1 MKVLIVEDNED
12 GRKLLVKQL
21 RAYGHKVTAAADGA
35 EALEQA
41 LRETPDIL
49 VTDILMPRMDG
60 YQLCYEWRQNDR
72 LRDIPFVFYTA
83 TYTSDEDEEFALS
96 LGANTFIRKP
106 AEPDAFVQILSQV
119 FEKTKA
125 GLLPPPEVVLPEPSL
140 YLTEYNRRLVTKLNE
155 KVAQLEVEI
164 AERKRVEEE
173 IGHLN
178 AVLHAI
184 RGINQLIVQEKDRE
198 RLLQGVCGNLIKTRG
213 YYNAWLVLLDDSGR
227 LLTYAEAGLGK
238 DFLPMVKR
246 LKRGELTSCGQKAL
260 TQAEVV
266 VNEDPLSTC
275 GDCPLATRYSGRGAM
290 STRLERS
297 GRVYG
302 LLSASVPLEFIK
314 GEEEQSL
321 FQEVAEDITF
331 ALHDMELEEKRKRV
345 EEMLKQSEENLRA
358 YLESAPDGVYI
369 NDLKGVF
376 LYGNK
381 KAEELT
387 GYEREELMGK
397 SFLKLKLLPVKHLAK
412 ASRLLAL
419 NAMGRPTGPDEFE
432 LIRKDGSRMWVE
444 ITTTPIKQRGKV
456 VVIGFVRDIT
466 ERKRM
471 EEQLIIADR
480 LASVG
485 ELASGIAHEL
495 NNPLTGVIGF
505 TQMVLDKDIPDDI
518 KEDIQVVYS
527 EAQRAA
533 QVVKNLL
540 TFARKHAPE
549 KQLMSI
555 NSIIEKV
562 LELRAYE
569 QRVNN
574 IQVNAQFAPD
584 LPEVMADYFQLQQ
597 VFLNIIINAEH
608 FMIEAHNGGN
618 LTITTE
624 RAEDAIKAS
633 FADDGPGIAEE
644 NLGYLFDPFFT
655 TKEVGSGTGLGLS
668 ICHGIVAKHGGRIYA
683 ESELG
688 KGATFIVELPIGAD
702 DREGGRNEKL

>member
-21 RAYGHKVTAAADGA
+21 RAYGHKVVAAADGA

-60 YQLCYEWRQNDR
+60 YQLCYEWRQNDW

-155 KVAQLEVEI
+155 KVAQLEAEI
-164 AERKRVEEE
+164 AERKRAEEE

-184 RGINQLIVQEKDRE
+184 RSINQLIVQEKDRE

-238 DFLPMVKR
+238 DFLPMVER
-246 LKRGELTSCGQKAL
+246 LKRGQLTACGRKAMA
-260 TQAEVV
+260 QSGVV
-266 VNEDPLSTC
+266 VTEDPSSAC
-275 GDCPLATRYSGRGAM
+275 PDCPLSAKYAGRGAI
-290 STRLERS
+290 SIRLEHS

-302 LLSASVPLEFIK
+302 LLAASVPLEFIK

-331 ALHDMELEEKRKRV
+331 ALHDIELEE
-345 EEMLKQSEENLRA
+345 
-358 YLESAPDGVYI
+358 
-369 NDLKGVF
+369 
-376 LYGNK
+376 
-381 KAEELT
+381 
-387 GYEREELMGK
+387 
-397 SFLKLKLLPVKHLAK
+397 
-412 ASRLLAL
+412 
-419 NAMGRPTGPDEFE
+419 
-432 LIRKDGSRMWVE
+432 
-444 ITTTPIKQRGKV
+444 
-456 VVIGFVRDIT
+456 

-471 EEQLIIADR
+471 EEQLIITDR

-518 KEDIQVVYS
+518 KKDMQVVYN

-540 TFARKHAPE
+540 TFARKHTPE

-624 RAEDAIKAS
+624 RAGDIIKAS
-633 FADDGPGIAEE
+633 FTDDGPGIAEE
-644 NLGYLFDPFFT
+644 NLGHLFDPFFT
-655 TKEVGSGTGLGLS
+655 TKEVGKGTGLGLS
-668 ICHGIVAKHGGRIYA
+668 ICHGIIAEHGGRIYA
-683 ESELG
+683 ESEPG
-688 KGATFIVELPIGAD
+688 KGATFIVELSIGAH
-702 DREGGRNEKL
+702 

>member
-369 NDLKGVF
+369 SDLKGTF

-569 QRVNN
+569 QRVSN
-574 IQVNAQFAPD
+574 IQVNTQFAPD

>member
-119 FEKTKA
+119 FERTKA

-369 NDLKGVF
+369 SDLKGTF

-397 SFLKLKLLPVKHLAK
+397 SFLKLKLLPAKHLAK